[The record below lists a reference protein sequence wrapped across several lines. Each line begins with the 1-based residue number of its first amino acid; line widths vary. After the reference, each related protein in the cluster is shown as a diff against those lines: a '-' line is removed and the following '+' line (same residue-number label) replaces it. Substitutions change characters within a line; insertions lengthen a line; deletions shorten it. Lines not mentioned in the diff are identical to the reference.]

1 MDNSKPKIYIPLNV
15 AKELLKFLFLYATFM
30 VGFATS
36 FHILRGE
43 TYPEY
48 FGDPLSSFMT
58 TFAMM
63 IGELNYVDL
72 VTNVSCFLYF
82 KLLLL
87 ILESKTSLISQKKIK
102 TDHLQGLRSRF
113 IKVDVDYYCLGKSFK
128 KGCFF
133 ITKIKES

>member
-1 MDNSKPKIYIPLNV
+1 
-15 AKELLKFLFLYATFM
+15 M

-72 VTNVSCFLYF
+72 VTNVS
-82 KLLLL
+82 
-87 ILESKTSLISQKKIK
+87 
-102 TDHLQGLRSRF
+102 
-113 IKVDVDYYCLGKSFK
+113 
-128 KGCFF
+128 FF
-133 ITKIKES
+133 IFLTKYLGVTFNFGKQDVIDSLKISKLTICRASKADS

>member
-1 MDNSKPKIYIPLNV
+1 
-15 AKELLKFLFLYATFM
+15 M

-72 VTNVSCFLYF
+72 VTNVSFFTYVCFSLGETF
-82 KLLLL
+82 KLDVIDLK
-87 ILESKTSLISQKKIK
+87 KTKN
-102 TDHLQGLRSRF
+102 
-113 IKVDVDYYCLGKSFK
+113 
-128 KGCFF
+128 
-133 ITKIKES
+133 

>member
-1 MDNSKPKIYIPLNV
+1 MGKIPAAGIYIIMIANV

-30 VGFATS
+30 VGFAAS

-72 VTNVSCFLYF
+72 VTNVRL
-82 KLLLL
+82 
-87 ILESKTSLISQKKIK
+87 
-102 TDHLQGLRSRF
+102 
-113 IKVDVDYYCLGKSFK
+113 
-128 KGCFF
+128 F
-133 ITKIKES
+133 ITVVCIICILSYNFVYHNRPV

>member
-1 MDNSKPKIYIPLNV
+1 
-15 AKELLKFLFLYATFM
+15 M

-72 VTNVSCFLYF
+72 VTNVSFFYLCF
-82 KLLLL
+82 
-87 ILESKTSLISQKKIK
+87 SLGE
-102 TDHLQGLRSRF
+102 TFNL
-113 IKVDVDYYCLGKSFK
+113 DVIDFK
-128 KGCFF
+128 K
-133 ITKIKES
+133 K

>member
-1 MDNSKPKIYIPLNV
+1 MNV
-15 AKELLKFLFLYATFM
+15 TKELLKFLFLYATFM

-36 FHILRGE
+36 FHILRGD

-72 VTNVSCFLYF
+72 VTNVRLYH
-82 KLLLL
+82 
-87 ILESKTSLISQKKIK
+87 IIYI
-102 TDHLQGLRSRF
+102 LRSKQYKNGN
-113 IKVDVDYYCLGKSFK
+113 IAD
-128 KGCFF
+128 CF
-133 ITKIKES
+133 

>member
-1 MDNSKPKIYIPLNV
+1 MGKIPAAGIYIIMIANV

-30 VGFATS
+30 VGFAAS
-36 FHILRGE
+36 FHILRGK

-72 VTNVSCFLYF
+72 VTNVS
-82 KLLLL
+82 
-87 ILESKTSLISQKKIK
+87 
-102 TDHLQGLRSRF
+102 
-113 IKVDVDYYCLGKSFK
+113 
-128 KGCFF
+128 FF
-133 ITKIKES
+133 HTYH

>member
-1 MDNSKPKIYIPLNV
+1 
-15 AKELLKFLFLYATFM
+15 M

-43 TYPEY
+43 AYPEY

-72 VTNVSCFLYF
+72 VTNVSFF
-82 KLLLL
+82 TLLT
-87 ILESKTSLISQKKIK
+87 I
-102 TDHLQGLRSRF
+102 
-113 IKVDVDYYCLGKSFK
+113 
-128 KGCFF
+128 
-133 ITKIKES
+133 

>member
-1 MDNSKPKIYIPLNV
+1 
-15 AKELLKFLFLYATFM
+15 M

-72 VTNVSCFLYF
+72 VTNVSFFCTSHYQELRITALEAFQTILKFVYSCLPVSGIGK
-82 KLLLL
+82 KL
-87 ILESKTSLISQKKIK
+87 I
-102 TDHLQGLRSRF
+102 
-113 IKVDVDYYCLGKSFK
+113 
-128 KGCFF
+128 
-133 ITKIKES
+133 

>member
-1 MDNSKPKIYIPLNV
+1 
-15 AKELLKFLFLYATFM
+15 M

-72 VTNVSCFLYF
+72 VTNVS
-82 KLLLL
+82 
-87 ILESKTSLISQKKIK
+87 
-102 TDHLQGLRSRF
+102 
-113 IKVDVDYYCLGKSFK
+113 
-128 KGCFF
+128 FF
-133 ITKIKES
+133 ILLTI

>member
-1 MDNSKPKIYIPLNV
+1 
-15 AKELLKFLFLYATFM
+15 M
-30 VGFATS
+30 VGFAAS

-72 VTNVSCFLYF
+72 VTNVSSF
-82 KLLLL
+82 
-87 ILESKTSLISQKKIK
+87 ILFHFNPIK
-102 TDHLQGLRSRF
+102 PGEGGEVTL
-113 IKVDVDYYCLGKSFK
+113 
-128 KGCFF
+128 
-133 ITKIKES
+133 

>member
-1 MDNSKPKIYIPLNV
+1 MGKIPAAGIYIIMIANV

-72 VTNVSCFLYF
+72 VTNVSFFYISHYL
-82 KLLLL
+82 
-87 ILESKTSLISQKKIK
+87 SVSQHSSL
-102 TDHLQGLRSRF
+102 
-113 IKVDVDYYCLGKSFK
+113 VDYFTTS
-128 KGCFF
+128 
-133 ITKIKES
+133 

>member
-1 MDNSKPKIYIPLNV
+1 
-15 AKELLKFLFLYATFM
+15 M

-72 VTNVSCFLYF
+72 VTNVSFFC
-82 KLLLL
+82 
-87 ILESKTSLISQKKIK
+87 TS
-102 TDHLQGLRSRF
+102 H
-113 IKVDVDYYCLGKSFK
+113 Y
-128 KGCFF
+128 
-133 ITKIKES
+133 